1 MILSYM
7 RGHVPNIDSISKI
20 CKKNNIKVIE
30 DCAHSLGVKFKKKT
44 NWIFWSF
51 FHVIAP
57 NLKQSNRWW

>member
-30 DCAHSLGVKFKKKT
+30 DCAQLRCK
-44 NWIFWSF
+44 I
-51 FHVIAP
+51 
-57 NLKQSNRWW
+57 